1 MTIRIK
7 QFIVPNILGVV
18 LGIYVLLRLFLSGVN
33 KMADAN
39 DIEPWSFY
47 IIQNKGYTYAGVS
60 PDPVK
65 RLRKH
70 NGELSGG
77 AKYTQSKG
85 PGWTH
90 VCLVHG
96 FQTKIQA
103 LQFEWAVKHVPPRD
117 SGGLFNRL
125 KKLYIVF
132 NKTNWTSKSPE
143 ASTVALQLEWKIPKP
158 SILNEL
164 TLPLYIT
171 TLNSISLPQ
180 LK

>member
-1 MTIRIK
+1 
-7 QFIVPNILGVV
+7 
-18 LGIYVLLRLFLSGVN
+18 
-33 KMADAN
+33 MAAARDTGEGGATAPAATA
-39 DIEPWSFY
+39 EAWSFY
-47 IIQNKGYTYAGVS
+47 IIQNKGCTYAGVS

-70 NGELSGG
+70 NGEISGG

-96 FQTKIQA
+96 FQTKNQA

-125 KKLYIVF
+125 KKLFVVL
-132 NKTNWTSKSPE
+132 NKNKWTSKAPD
-143 ASTVALQLEWKIPKP
+143 AAGVPLLLEWKITKP
-158 SILNEL
+158 ADFHETAPAYVTIN
-164 TLPLYIT
+164 
-171 TLNSISLPQ
+171 
-180 LK
+180 

>member
-1 MTIRIK
+1 
-7 QFIVPNILGVV
+7 
-18 LGIYVLLRLFLSGVN
+18 
-33 KMADAN
+33 MALV
-39 DIEPWSFY
+39 IETAPALQKAPTPALQKTEEDPWSFY
-47 IIQNKGYTYAGVS
+47 IIQNKGCTYAGVS

-77 AKYTQSKG
+77 AKDTHSKC

-117 SGGLFNRL
+117 SGGLLSRL
-125 KKLYIVF
+125 KKLYCVL
-132 NKTNWTSKSPE
+132 NKTHWTSKAP
-143 ASTVALQLEWKIPKP
+143 AALTVPLQLEWKITQPTG
-158 SILNEL
+158 LADQV
-164 TLPLYIT
+164 LPLYVNPIA
-171 TLNSISLPQ
+171 LPQ
-180 LK
+180 ST